1 MPVEVCS
8 AGVANQFG
16 EDDFQI
22 VLLFSLSGLTLT
34 LYLFPLLTVE
44 ASTLLACAG

>member
-8 AGVANQFG
+8 AGAAAEYG

-22 VLLFSLSGLTLT
+22 ILLFSLSGLTLS
-34 LYLFPLLTVE
+34 LYLFPLLGVE
-44 ASTLLACAG
+44 ASMLLACAG

>member
-8 AGVANQFG
+8 AHAETELS

-22 VLLFSLSGLTLT
+22 VLLFSLSGLTLS
-34 LYLFPLLTVE
+34 LYLFPLLAVE